1 MMKYLYLM
9 GDYFIML
16 KILDKLLAKF
26 RCVFS
31 YEASFN
37 WFVIVVL
44 GFVIRFDHI
53 GVTSFIRWLFLSPT
67 HYDALLLFFRTSSW
81 RLEDLLVQWTSMA
94 VNRFPVIRFNDRL
107 LLIGDG
113 IKICKEAFKMPGVK
127 RLHQDS
133 DNSGKGATIWGHH
146 FGYVGLLI
154 GHLKKTS
161 VFHCMLSCMKVLT
174 WSARPKGLTANRLP
188 S

>member
-1 MMKYLYLM
+1 
-9 GDYFIML
+9 ML
-16 KILDKLLAKF
+16 KILDKLLAEF

-37 WFVIVVL
+37 WFVIVIL
-44 GFVIRFDHI
+44 GFVIRFDHS

-81 RLEDLLVQWTSMA
+81 RLEDLLLQWTSMA
-94 VNRFPVIRFNDRL
+94 INHFPVIRFNDRL

-113 IKICKEAFKMPGVK
+113 IKICKEALKMPGVK

-154 GHLKKTS
+154 GQLK
-161 VFHCMLSCMKVLT
+161 
-174 WSARPKGLTANRLP
+174 
-188 S
+188 

>member
-1 MMKYLYLM
+1 ME
-9 GDYFIML
+9 GYFIML
-16 KILDKLLAKF
+16 KTLDKLLIEF

-44 GFVIRFDHI
+44 GFIIRFDHS
-53 GVTSFIRWLFLSPT
+53 GVTSFIRWHFLSPI
-67 HYDALLLFFRTSSW
+67 HYSALLLFFRKSSW
-81 RLEDLLVQWTSMA
+81 RLEDLLLRWTSMA
-94 VNRFPVIRFNDRL
+94 VNRFPVIRFNNRL

-113 IKICKEAFKMPGVK
+113 IKISKEALKMPGVK

-154 GHLKKTS
+154 GNLKKTS
-161 VFHCMLSCMKVLT
+161 VSHCMLSCMKVLI
-174 WSARPKGLTANRLP
+174 
-188 S
+188 